1 MSLIQEITGLG
12 RRPAGTRR
20 AREVDRR
27 RGAEVDARGLEAEL
41 RRRLEGEVRFDG
53 GDRAMYATD
62 AGNYRH
68 VPIGVVIPRTIE
80 DVVQTVAACRA
91 FGAPIVNRGGGTS
104 IGGQCVN
111 VAVVMDFSKYLNRV
125 LEIAPERRLA
135 RVQPGIVRDHLVKA
149 TAEHGLT
156 FGPDT
161 ATHPWATIGGML
173 GNNSCGIH
181 SVMAGR
187 TADNVRE
194 LEILTYDGFRMRVGA
209 TSDEGLERIIRDG
222 GRKGEIFRGLR
233 NLRDRYARLVRD
245 RFPDIPRRVSGY
257 NLDELLPE
265 KGFHVA
271 RALVG
276 SESTCVTILEAT
288 LELVPDPPCRTL
300 LVIGYPD
307 VELAARHVPEV
318 LEHRPIGLEGMDGN
332 LVRDLMQHGLHPRKV
347 ELLPEGSSWLLV
359 EFGGETQEEADE
371 EARRAAEELERHGDV
386 VSLAMLE
393 DPDDQ
398 EDVWVLRESGL
409 GATAFVPHKED
420 TWEGWEDAAVPP
432 ENLGDYLRDFR
443 ALLDRYDYY
452 GALYGHFGDGC
463 VHTRITFDLET
474 AEGIET
480 FRRFVDDAAD
490 LAVRYGGSLSGEHGD
505 GQARSA
511 LLDKMYG
518 PEILDAFREFKRIWD
533 PDAQMNPGRIVDPDP
548 ITADLRLGTDYN
560 PPRPET
566 HFQFPD
572 DHGDFARAALRCV
585 GVGKCRKTDG
595 GTMCPSYMV
604 LREEMHTTRG
614 RAHLLFEML
623 QGDPVRDG
631 WRDEKVKES
640 LDLCLSCKGCTGECP
655 VNVDIPTYKAE
666 FLSHY
671 YAGRL
676 RPRGAYAFG
685 LIHWWA
691 RMASYAPRLVNFFAR
706 TPQFREVAKWSAEV
720 APERSIPEFATQTF
734 RSWWQ
739 QRQAAGE
746 TLATGDPV
754 ILWADTFTN
763 HFEPEVAKAA
773 VEVLEDAGCR
783 VIVPEAA
790 LCCGRP
796 LYEFG
801 FLQLAKRQLR
811 RIIETLRE
819 PIRAGIPIVAL
830 EPSCTAVFRDE
841 LRNLF
846 PHDNDADRLRQQV
859 FTLYEYLHR
868 VNYEPPRMR
877 RKVLVHGHCH
887 QKALLDPIRENE
899 LLQRMGLDVEVLDS
913 GCCGM
918 AGAFGYEK
926 GERYEV
932 SVGAGERVLLPAVRS
947 ADRDTLIMT
956 DGFSCR
962 GQIRQCTDREP
973 LHLAQVIRVALH
985 GRRARGTGPAPDA
998 AATGGSRRSG
1008 LRRLAV
1014 AGAGLA
1020 AGGLLFARL
1029 RERIQP

>member
-1 MSLIQEITGLG
+1 MRTGETG
-12 RRPAGTRR
+12 
-20 AREVDRR
+20 RR
-27 RGAEVDARGLEAEL
+27 RGADVDAAALAAEL
-41 RRRLEGEVRFDG
+41 RRRIGGEVRFDG

-68 VPIGVVIPRTIE
+68 VPIGVVIPRTVE
-80 DVVQTVAACRA
+80 DVVQTVAVCRE

-111 VAVVMDFSKYLNRV
+111 VAVVIDFSKHLDRIV
-125 LEIAPERRLA
+125 AIDPDRRLA
-135 RVQPGIVRDHLVKA
+135 RVQPGLVRDRL
-149 TAEHGLT
+149 AEAAAEYGLT

-161 ATHPWATIGGML
+161 ATHPWATIGGMI

-194 LEILTYDGFRMRVGA
+194 LDVLTYDGFRLRVGP
-209 TSDEGLERIIRDG
+209 TSEEELERIVRDG
-222 GRKGEIFRGLR
+222 GRKGEIYAQLKA
-233 NLRDRYARLVRD
+233 LRDRYAGLIRD
-245 RFPDIPRRVSGY
+245 RFPDLPRRVSGY

-265 KGFHVA
+265 KGFNVA

-288 LELVPDPPCRTL
+288 LELVEDPPHRAL

-307 VELAARHVPEV
+307 IIRAASHVPEV
-318 LEHRPIGLEGMDGN
+318 LQAKPIGLEGMDGN
-332 LVRDLMQHGLHPRKV
+332 LVRDLKRHGLHPDKV
-347 ELLPEGSSWLLV
+347 ELLPEGGSWLLV
-359 EFGGETQEEADE
+359 EFGGGSQEEANE
-371 EARRAAEELERHGDV
+371 HARRLMEALENHGDV
-386 VSLAMLE
+386 DSVRLLE
-393 DPDDQ
+393 DPDEQ
-398 EDVWVLRESGL
+398 EDVWIVRESGL
-409 GATAFVPHKED
+409 GATAFVPHMED

-432 ENLGDYLRDFR
+432 ERLGEYLHEFR
-443 ALLDRYDYY
+443 ELLDRYEYY

-463 VHTRITFDLET
+463 VHTRITFDLVT
-474 AEGIET
+474 AEGIRD
-480 FRRFVDDAAD
+480 FHRFINDAAE
-490 LAVRYGGSLSGEHGD
+490 LVVRYGGSLSGEHGD

-518 PEILDAFREFKRIWD
+518 QEMLEVFRDFKWIWD
-533 PDAQMNPGRIVDPDP
+533 PQGRMNPGRIVDPDP

-560 PPRPET
+560 PPRPQT
-566 HFQFPD
+566 HFRFPD
-572 DHGDFARAALRCV
+572 DHGDFSRAALRCV

-595 GTMCPSYMV
+595 GTMCPSYIV
-604 LREEMHTTRG
+604 LKEEMHTTRG

-676 RPRGAYAFG
+676 RPRSAYAFG
-685 LIHWWA
+685 LIYWWA
-691 RMASYAPRLVNFFAR
+691 RLASRVPRVVNFFGR
-706 TPQFREVAKWSAEV
+706 TPGMREIGRWAADM
-720 APERSIPEFATQTF
+720 APQREIPRFATQTF
-734 RSWWQ
+734 RSWFR
-739 QRQAAGE
+739 QRKAVN
-746 TLATGDPV
+746 TTGTEV
-754 ILWADTFTN
+754 ILWLDTFTN
-763 HFEPEVAKAA
+763 FFEPEVARAA

-783 VIVPEAA
+783 VIVPEAS

-796 LYEFG
+796 LYEYG
-801 FLQLAKRQLR
+801 FLDLAKRQLR
-811 RIIETLRE
+811 QIMDALRDE
-819 PIRAGIPIVAL
+819 IRAGTPIVAL
-830 EPSCTAVFRDE
+830 EPSCTAVFRSE

-846 PHDNDADRLRQQV
+846 PHDNDADRRRQQV
-859 FTLYEYLHR
+859 FTLYEFLHR
-868 VNYEPPRMR
+868 ISYEPPRLR

-887 QKALLDPIRENE
+887 QKAILDPVKENE
-899 LLQRMGLDVEVLDS
+899 LLARMGLDVEVLDS

-918 AGAFGYEK
+918 ARSFGYEK

-932 SVGAGERVLLPAVRS
+932 SIGAGERVLLPAVRA

-962 GQIRQCTDREP
+962 GQIKQCTDREP
-973 LHLAQVIRVALH
+973 LHLAQVIRAALGDDRSAGITIAH
-985 GRRARGTGPAPDA
+985 RNGKRPRAGPAW
-998 AATGGSRRSG
+998 
-1008 LRRLAV
+1008 LRRLAL
-1014 AGAGLA
+1014 AGVGLI
-1020 AGGLLFARL
+1020 AGGVLGGQLM
-1029 RERIQP
+1029 ERITP